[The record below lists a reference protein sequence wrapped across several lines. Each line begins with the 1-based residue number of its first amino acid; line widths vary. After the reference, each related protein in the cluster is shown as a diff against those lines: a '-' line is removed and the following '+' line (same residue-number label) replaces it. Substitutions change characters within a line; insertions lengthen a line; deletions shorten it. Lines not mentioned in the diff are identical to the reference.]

1 MSDTVHQDSCVSGG
15 ERGRVETRPA
25 MLATIAGLAVYAA
38 KVFILYPQTSKGNI
52 GNKKTHE

>member
-1 MSDTVHQDSCVSGG
+1 
-15 ERGRVETRPA
+15 

-52 GNKKTHE
+52 GNKKTHEQVD

>member
-1 MSDTVHQDSCVSGG
+1 MSDTVHHDSCVSGG
-15 ERGRVETRPA
+15 KRGRVETRPV